1 MTTDKLK
8 QYIALFGG
16 LLSAILLFLQSLG
29 INFSW
34 FTDNTI
40 NAFVEVLSN
49 AVPFV
54 LVIYGVYKNTYIV
67 TQKAKEQ
74 EKTLKEEGLK

>member
-1 MTTDKLK
+1 MTTDKVK

-29 INFSW
+29 INLTW
-34 FTDNTI
+34 FTDDTI
-40 NAFVEVLSN
+40 NAFVEVLVN

-54 LVIYGVYKNTYIV
+54 LVVYGVYKNTYIV
-67 TQKAKEQ
+67 TKKAKEQ
-74 EKTLKEEGLK
+74 EKALEKKGLK

>member
-16 LLSAILLFLQSLG
+16 LLLAVLLFLGSLG
-29 INFSW
+29 VDLWWFNDSTIDTFIN
-34 FTDNTI
+34 
-40 NAFVEVLSN
+40 VLIA

-54 LVIYGVYKNTYIV
+54 LVVYGVYKNSYII
-67 TQKAKEQ
+67 TKQAKEQ
-74 EKTLKEEGLK
+74 EKSLKQKGLK

>member
-29 INFSW
+29 INLTW
-34 FTDNTI
+34 FTDDTI
-40 NAFVEVLSN
+40 NAFVEVLLN
-49 AVPFV
+49 AVPFI

-67 TQKAKEQ
+67 TKKAKEQ
-74 EKTLKEEGLK
+74 EKVLEKKGLK

>member
-1 MTTDKLK
+1 MTSDKLK

-34 FTDNTI
+34 FTDDTI
-40 NAFVEVLSN
+40 NAFVEVLLN

-67 TQKAKEQ
+67 TKKAKEQ
-74 EKTLKEEGLK
+74 EKALKEEGLK